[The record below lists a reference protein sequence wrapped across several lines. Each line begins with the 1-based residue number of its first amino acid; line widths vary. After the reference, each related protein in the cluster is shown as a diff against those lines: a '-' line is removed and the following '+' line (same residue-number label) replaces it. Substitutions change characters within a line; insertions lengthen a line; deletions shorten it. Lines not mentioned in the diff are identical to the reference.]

1 MNGPELSRTAW
12 IAQSLRNAFL
22 ATNLAASGAGVLSVP
37 FVKILVAVSGG
48 VDSAVAALLLKEQG
62 HDVAGAYMKNWINEE
77 KIEAHCPWQ
86 EDIADAR
93 AVCEHLGIPFEVC
106 NFIRDY
112 HDRVVEYLIDGYR
125 RGITPN
131 PDVMCNREMKFGVLR
146 EYAHKNGFEGVAT
159 GHYCRILP
167 REDGRGKGLYEG
179 VDKNKDQSYFLA
191 MVRAGQLDDAHFPI
205 GHLKKP
211 ELRQLALQAGLPNA
225 RKKDS
230 QGICFIGQV
239 RIGDFLRHY
248 IPDSPGE
255 VVDLGGRVVGTHKG
269 LHLYTLGQRKGI
281 GIPSNTD
288 NEHYVVVRK
297 DAKTNR
303 LVVTFDKPGAEGL
316 FQSTMLVTSLNWLA
330 EPVEAERE
338 LLVRPRY
345 RDPSVPTRFEPLGEG
360 VARVSFSIPQR
371 AIAAGQICAFYE
383 GERLLGGG
391 VFA

>member
-1 MNGPELSRTAW
+1 
-12 IAQSLRNAFL
+12 
-22 ATNLAASGAGVLSVP
+22 
-37 FVKILVAVSGG
+37 VKILVAVSGG

-146 EYAHKNGFEGVAT
+146 EYARKNGFEGVAT

-167 REDGRGKGLYEG
+167 RGDGRGNGLFEG

-211 ELRQLALQAGLPNA
+211 ELRQLALRAGLPNA

-255 VVDLGGRVVGTHKG
+255 VVDLEGRVIGTHKG

-297 DAKTNR
+297 DAETNR

-316 FQSTMLVTSLNWLA
+316 FQTTMLVTSLNWLA
-330 EPVEAERE
+330 EPVEAERG

-345 RDPSVPTRFEPLGEG
+345 RDPSVPTRFEPLEGG